1 MEISICRLK
10 RKFYLLGVTKIS
22 FVYGKNNTNI
32 KSYIYK
38 QHERRKLN
46 LGESSMELLVKGL
59 IEEHLDKKIINQ
71 QLSLNEE
78 IYSINAAK
86 RKKKEED
93 EDDIEDEED
102 DLFDEEEEEEENP
115 FEAEPTEE
123 DIIED
128 DFPVD
133 EDDLFE
139 EDEDS
144 LR

>member
-1 MEISICRLK
+1 M
-10 RKFYLLGVTKIS
+10 
-22 FVYGKNNTNI
+22 YGKSITNI
-32 KSYIYK
+32 KSYFYK
-38 QHERRKLN
+38 QHERTNIN
-46 LGESSMELLVKGL
+46 LGESSMELLDKEL
-59 IEEHLDKKIINQ
+59 IEAHFENQFISLQPSLD
-71 QLSLNEE
+71 EDT
-78 IYSINAAK
+78 YSINAAK
-86 RKKKEED
+86 RKKKDED
-93 EDDIEDEED
+93 EDDVEDEED
-102 DLFDEEEEEEENP
+102 DLFEEEEEENP